1 MVNICPVLMSVPV
14 GSFATRYLHTAVG
27 VIAIAA
33 HNPSKYNGYKVYSVD
48 DTYMICEMF
57 GYCATKG
64 IGLQD
69 YAPCLPKSDVL
80 KCLLEDN
87 CSIVVR
93 PSGTEPKLKTYISV
107 SAENKEAAEK
117 VEAEICKNAEEY
129 LK

>member
-1 MVNICPVLMSVPV
+1 MSVHV

-27 VIAIAA
+27 VIPIAS

-64 IGLQD
+64 TGLQD
-69 YAPCLPKSDVL
+69 YAPCLPKSDGL
-80 KCLLEDN
+80 KFLLEDN
-87 CSIVVR
+87 CSIVVCI
-93 PSGTEPKLKTYISV
+93 SGVEPKLKTYNSV
-107 SAENKEAAEK
+107 SAENKETAEK
-117 VEAEICKNAEEY
+117 VEAETCKSAEEY